1 MDSLGEHFAKLQE
14 AAATYDQKLATVAI
28 NPQSYKFNSF
38 VTGINMMRAP
48 GSSFS
53 GLNTRTG
60 SLLLLKIGQ
69 MRPTTSRVYA
79 HLVGTVLI
87 EIKADSCSVYD

>member
-1 MDSLGEHFAKLQE
+1 
-14 AAATYDQKLATVAI
+14 
-28 NPQSYKFNSF
+28 
-38 VTGINMMRAP
+38 MMRAP